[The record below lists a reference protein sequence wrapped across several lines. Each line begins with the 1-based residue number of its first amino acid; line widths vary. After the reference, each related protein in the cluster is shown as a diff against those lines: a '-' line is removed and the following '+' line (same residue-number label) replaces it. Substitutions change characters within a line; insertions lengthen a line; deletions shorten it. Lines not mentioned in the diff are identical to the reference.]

1 MVTKMS
7 ALTEHAQGVETR
19 SICFGA
25 NTEFKLYCQRHNLS
39 KRRKPLCHCKPGT
52 CKFDEI
58 HARLREL
65 KKGLTFH

>member
-1 MVTKMS
+1 MT
-7 ALTEHAQGVETR
+7 ALTEHANGRETR
-19 SICFGA
+19 SICFGP
-25 NTEFKLYCQRHNLS
+25 NKEFKRYCQQHEPS
-39 KRRKPLCHCKPGT
+39 KNKRLLCHCKPGT